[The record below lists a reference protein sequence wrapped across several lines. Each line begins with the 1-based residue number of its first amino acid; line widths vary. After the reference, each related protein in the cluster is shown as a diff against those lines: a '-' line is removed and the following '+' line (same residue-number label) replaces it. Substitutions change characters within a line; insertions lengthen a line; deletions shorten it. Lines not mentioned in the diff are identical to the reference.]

1 MIKRSLVASL
11 SVSAAALIGLA
22 VSEGYVGEAMTP
34 TKGDRPTLGFGSTF
48 HADGRPVQLGD
59 RTDPVRALVT
69 LRAHVDK
76 EEAAFQRSLPGARL
90 TQGEYDLY
98 MDFVYQYGT
107 GAWSG
112 SSMRRRI
119 LAQDYRGACDALLL
133 WRKQGGRDCS
143 LPQHWGPQGCKG
155 VWTRQLERH
164 AKCLAEQEG

>member
-11 SVSAAALIGLA
+11 SLSAAALVGMA
-22 VSEGYVGEAMTP
+22 VSEWYVGEAMIP
-34 TKGDRPTLGFGSTF
+34 TRGDRPTLGFGSTF
-48 HADGRPVQLGD
+48 HEDGRPVRLGE

-69 LRAHVDK
+69 LQAHVSKD
-76 EEAAFQRSLPGARL
+76 EAAFQRSLPGASL

-112 SSMRRRI
+112 SSMRRRV

-133 WRKQGGRDCS
+133 WRKQAGRDCS

>member
-11 SVSAAALIGLA
+11 SLSAAALIGLA
-22 VSEGYVGEAMTP
+22 VSEAYVGEAMAP
-34 TKGDRPTLGFGSTF
+34 TKGDRCTNGFGSTF
-48 HADGRPVQLGD
+48 NADGSPVKCGEK
-59 RTDPVRALVT
+59 TDPVRALIT
-69 LRAHVDK
+69 LQAHVSK